1 MPPSS
6 VNFTALDSRL
16 LIIWRRRSG
25 SQMVSTLQFGS
36 NIAMQLQAFGRS
48 QRFKTDMNLFQQA
61 GGMEGDPVYLRLMKV
76 EPVEIEQ
83 IDHQLQQMFR

>member
-1 MPPSS
+1 
-6 VNFTALDSRL
+6 
-16 LIIWRRRSG
+16 
-25 SQMVSTLQFGS
+25 
-36 NIAMQLQAFGRS
+36 MQLQVFGRS

>member
-1 MPPSS
+1 MPPL
-6 VNFTALDSRL
+6 VRKLHCIGQQIVDNLAETERVAD
-16 LIIWRRRSG
+16 
-25 SQMVSTLQFGS
+25 VSTLQFGS